1 MSGHIVS
8 LFMHEIALNVDT
20 PSSPKQN
27 QPNTEQVQAP
37 LPEAQVTALA
47 KCMESIDEIFE
58 IFLSLDVDIIR
69 VLPVMHFVRVAYAI
83 AILMKV
89 YFAATS
95 PGNPFGSVVDKDNMK
110 VEVYLEQLLH
120 KFKEIVGKE
129 KSRPGSKFLMVL
141 IMLRNC
147 FYRGQKKSNGNS
159 ALPSAQQTRP
169 GSAQA
174 VERGALS
181 QQQSPQQPQQ
191 GQQQPGQINSG
202 YGQGSTP
209 LDLLS
214 QVATGS
220 SQATSQGQVK
230 TENRQPYPA
239 VQGQQQGNVPWA
251 PWDTPNIPHIST
263 LQQQQPQQAQQN
275 GIGYNIDPS
284 LRGQPTQI
292 GYDSNAGLGDGF
304 DSIGM
309 LGEGDLSQYFGDDAY
324 QAFFKA
330 MMEGAGTGGM
340 GFDEYPMSIM

>member
-1 MSGHIVS
+1 MSGHIVN
-8 LFMHEIALNVDT
+8 LFMHEIALNVDSATAHQSQPSEQQMET
-20 PSSPKQN
+20 P
-27 QPNTEQVQAP
+27 P
-37 LPEAQVTALA
+37 LPGAQITALA
-47 KCMESIDEIFE
+47 SCLESIDEIFST
-58 IFLSLDVDIIR
+58 FLSLDVDIIR
-69 VLPVMHFVRVAYAI
+69 VLPVMHFVRVAYAV
-83 AILMKV
+83 AILMKL

-95 PGNPFGSVVDKDNMK
+95 PGNPLAAIVDKDNMK
-110 VEVYLEQLLH
+110 VEQYLDALLE
-120 KFKEIVGKE
+120 KFKEIAKDE

-141 IMLRNC
+141 FMLRNC
-147 FYRGQKKSNGNS
+147 FYRGQKSKNGS

-174 VERGALS
+174 AEAPAV
-181 QQQSPQQPQQ
+181 QQSPAQQQQQQPQQ
-191 GQQQPGQINSG
+191 MSSS

-220 SQATSQGQVK
+220 SAPRPHSAGKFDT
-230 TENRQPYPA
+230 RQPYSPMA
-239 VQGQQQGNVPWA
+239 QGPWA
-251 PWDTPNIPHIST
+251 PWDTPNTPHIST
-263 LQQQQPQQAQQN
+263 MQQQQQQQQQ
-275 GIGYNIDPS
+275 GFNIDPS
-284 LRGQPTQI
+284 LAGAQPQL
-292 GYDSNAGLGDGF
+292 GYDVNAAMEGGF

>member
-1 MSGHIVS
+1 M
-8 LFMHEIALNVDT
+8 
-20 PSSPKQN
+20 
-27 QPNTEQVQAP
+27 QAP

-47 KCMESIDEIFE
+47 ECMESIDEIFE
-58 IFLSLDVDIIR
+58 IFLSLDVDTIR
-69 VLPVMHFVRVAYAI
+69 VLPVMHFVRIAYAI

-95 PGNPFGSVVDKDNMK
+95 SGNPFSSVVDKDNMK

-120 KFKEIVGKE
+120 KFKEIVGDE

-147 FYRGQKKSNGNS
+147 FYRGQKKSTCNT

-174 VERGALS
+174 VEGGPSL
-181 QQQSPQQPQQ
+181 QQQSPQQSSQQRQQ
-191 GQQQPGQINSG
+191 GQQQAGQLNSG

-220 SQATSQGQVK
+220 SQATPQRQAK
-230 TENRQPYPA
+230 TENQPYTPA
-239 VQGQQQGNVPWA
+239 QGQQGHVPWT
-251 PWDTPNIPHIST
+251 PWDTPNNPHSST
-263 LQQQQPQQAQQN
+263 LQQQQQPQN
-275 GIGYNIDPS
+275 GSSYNLDP
-284 LRGQPTQI
+284 LLGGQPQHL
-292 GYDSNAGLGDGF
+292 GGLDANYGLGDGF

-330 MMEGAGTGGM
+330 MMEGAGTGGL

>member
-1 MSGHIVS
+1 
-8 LFMHEIALNVDT
+8 MHEIALNVDA

-27 QPNTEQVQAP
+27 QANAEQQVQAP

-58 IFLSLDVDIIR
+58 IFLSLDVDTIR

-120 KFKEIVGKE
+120 KFKDIVGDE

-159 ALPSAQQTRP
+159 ALPSAVQTRP
-169 GSAQA
+169 GSAQV
-174 VERGALS
+174 VEGGASS

-191 GQQQPGQINSG
+191 QSGQMNSG

-220 SQATSQGQVK
+220 SQVTPQGQVK
-230 TENRQPYPA
+230 TENRQPYPPA
-239 VQGQQQGNVPWA
+239 QGQQGHVPWA
-251 PWDTPNIPHIST
+251 PWDTPNTPHIST
-263 LQQQQPQQAQQN
+263 LQQQTQPQAQQN
-275 GIGYNIDPS
+275 SIGYNIDPS
-284 LRGQPTQI
+284 LGGQPQQI
-292 GYDSNAGLGDGF
+292 GGYDANAGLGDGF

>member
-1 MSGHIVS
+1 
-8 LFMHEIALNVDT
+8 MHEIALNVDT
-20 PSSPKQN
+20 PQDQHPDQHPG
-27 QPNTEQVQAP
+27 QPNPNQQMEAPP

-47 KCMESIDEIFE
+47 SCLESIDEIFST
-58 IFLSLDVDIIR
+58 FLSIDVDTIR

-83 AILMKV
+83 AILIKV

-95 PGNPFGSVVDKDNMK
+95 PGNPFATIVDKDNMK
-110 VEVYLEQLLH
+110 VEQYLDDLLE
-120 KFKEIVGKE
+120 KFKEIAKEE

-141 IMLRNC
+141 FMLRNC
-147 FYRGQKKSNGNS
+147 FYRGQKPKTGGSS

-174 VERGALS
+174 GEVATS
-181 QQQSPQQPQQ
+181 QQQSPEQPQQ
-191 GQQQPGQINSG
+191 QQKQQPHGFG
-202 YGQGSTP
+202 GTP

-220 SQATSQGQVK
+220 TPRQDGKMDT
-230 TENRQPYPA
+230 RQPYLPMA
-239 VQGQQQGNVPWA
+239 AQGPWA
-251 PWDTPNIPHIST
+251 PWDTPNTPHISSM
-263 LQQQQPQQAQQN
+263 QQQQPQN
-275 GIGYNIDPS
+275 GQGFNIDPS
-284 LRGQPTQI
+284 LSGAQPQM
-292 GYDSNAGLGDGF
+292 GYDNAGMEGGF

-309 LGEGDLSQYFGDDAY
+309 MGEGDLSQYFGDDAY